1 MELIEK
7 LQKIIEREIDNVPMV
22 LTDPL
27 TLRRLRAE
35 RLAQAALT
43 ALIEHAGQDEVTEG
57 DRELAYFMA
66 GRSAREADFKQAARH
81 RQAAIKER
89 DAEIERLREKLTSL
103 EDTATK
109 AVSDLGTKLGR
120 KEAELD
126 AALAD
131 LAGATREVEGLRA
144 ALYQY
149 RSDLLYPPAQDSRER
164 RIAMID
170 ALLAGETNRG

>member
-1 MELIEK
+1 MTD
-7 LQKIIEREIDNVPMV
+7 EI
-22 LTDPL
+22 
-27 TLRRLRAE
+27 
-35 RLAQAALT
+35 
-43 ALIEHAGQDEVTEG
+43 EVTQA
-57 DRELAYFMA
+57 DRDAANLAFNVWDNTNELALAF
-66 GRSAREADFKQAARH
+66 ARH

-109 AVSDLGTKLGR
+109 AVSNLGTKLGR